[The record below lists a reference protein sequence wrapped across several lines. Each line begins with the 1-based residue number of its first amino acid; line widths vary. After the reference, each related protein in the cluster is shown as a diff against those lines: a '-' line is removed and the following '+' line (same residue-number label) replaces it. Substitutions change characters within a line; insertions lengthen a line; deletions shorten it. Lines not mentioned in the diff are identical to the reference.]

1 MNTPYFVRRRSAG
14 RGKAQPPDQATTYTR
29 FPEVQV
35 VADRS
40 THLVLAALP
49 GLGPA
54 PDVHRFGALLF
65 AALAC
70 AAVAAVLADAGYD
83 SEANHRLARDGCGV
97 RSVMPATHGRPP
109 KDPSRPPSG
118 RHRAMMR
125 RLRDHRC
132 GQRWQVECVF
142 SMVKRRPGPAV
153 LGRSGRTR
161 NAEMMLKLVT
171 HNLMILA
178 AGAGRRLTAV
188 LELIYRAGG
197 VQFVRIRTPP
207 LFPSPFG
214 LPSPV

>member
-54 PDVHRFGALLF
+54 PDVQRF
-65 AALAC
+65 
-70 AAVAAVLADAGYD
+70 
-83 SEANHRLARDGCGV
+83 
-97 RSVMPATHGRPP
+97 
-109 KDPSRPPSG
+109 
-118 RHRAMMR
+118 
-125 RLRDHRC
+125 

-142 SMVKRRPGPAV
+142 SMVKRRLGPAV

-161 NAEMMLKLVT
+161 DAEMMLKLIT

-197 VQFVRIRTPP
+197 VHLLETPVHPCREPRRI
-207 LFPSPFG
+207 SHEG
-214 LPSPV
+214 SG